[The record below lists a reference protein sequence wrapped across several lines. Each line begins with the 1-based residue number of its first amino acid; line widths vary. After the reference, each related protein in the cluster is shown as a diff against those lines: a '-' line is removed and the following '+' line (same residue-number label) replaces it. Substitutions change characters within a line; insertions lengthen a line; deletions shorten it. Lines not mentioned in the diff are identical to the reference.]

1 VGTFVEFSEVTP
13 EMAVIKELTEFD
25 KNSEDDI
32 QELRKVFEYGERF
45 F

>member
-1 VGTFVEFSEVTP
+1 MGTFVEFSEVTP